1 MIEQVKEDI
10 LNVINQALSAIEGND
25 VVKLRDV
32 SNETLHSSSI
42 FQDENAISIA
52 VICYALSKIF
62 ERVQCKTYKDW
73 NIFYETC
80 INNLE
85 NAKSYLE
92 KDNLENY
99 RNSIKNI
106 LNVIDKLSSN
116 LRRYV
121 KELMQE
127 AQIAKGSRL
136 YEHGISIGR
145 TAELLGISKWE
156 LMEYAG
162 KTGIPDVEEN
172 ISMSIDKR
180 IKFARGLFA

>member
-42 FQDENAISIA
+42 FQDENAVHIA
-52 VICYALSKIF
+52 VVCYSLSKIF
-62 ERVQCKTYKDW
+62 ERTSYKYYKDW
-73 NIFYETC
+73 SMFYENC
-80 INNLE
+80 LINLK
-85 NAKSYLE
+85 NAKEFLI
-92 KDNLENY
+92 KDNLNEY
-99 RNSIKNI
+99 KFSIKKI
-106 LNVIDKLSSN
+106 LDVIDRLSSN

-121 KELMQE
+121 KEVIEQ
-127 AQIAKGSRL
+127 AQVAKGSRI

-156 LMEYAG
+156 LMDYSG
-162 KTGIPDVEEN
+162 KTGISDVEEN